1 MPGLEGTTLGR
12 YYLEQLLGRGG
23 MSEVYLA
30 YDELMKRNVAIKVVS
45 SVHSD
50 YIQRFRREVE
60 AIGTLNHG
68 HILPVFDYG
77 EQGAWH
83 YLVMPYM
90 EQGTLS
96 ERLAN
101 GPLTLEE
108 AGIILEQVASA
119 LQFTHDNGIIHR
131 DIKASNILLGSDG
144 PVYLADFGL
153 ARALEG
159 DGDITQSGDLFG
171 TPEYMAPELSEGPA
185 TASSD
190 IYALGVLLYEMVTG
204 RTPFIGKTAIA
215 TYWKHIHEEPMPPS
229 RLNPALSRTAE
240 HVILRALEKNPRLRF
255 QSAQALAEAYLRSIE
270 TPILY
275 KFEKAPTSHVMPPLP
290 EMPPLH
296 ELTPVSETAAEVDS
310 RSPTLLPYVPTQEE
324 KAGHPMLTPVQS
336 SMRKDRSR
344 RYRVF
349 RNPVFIAATV
359 GIGLLLVAILPLAYI
374 YSQGGVQSQ
383 TNATTVKQVAQ
394 QIQNPATPVSTPI
407 LVDRLSSNTSSRWS
421 ENTSTCLFTGG
432 AYHVIVRQI
441 HTLQLCGSMSL
452 VVENTAIQVNVSLL
466 SGSDAGFIFR
476 ANGQQFY
483 DFEITSRGEFF
494 LRRHDSAR
502 GANYTYLIPNT
513 RSAAIVPSNQKNTL
527 LAIASGDDFKL
538 YINGI
543 FAGEQRDSTYT
554 QGQFGF
560 VVGTLA
566 PADKGEGSFTDLE
579 LFNA

>member
-1 MPGLEGTTLGR
+1 MPGLEGTMLGR

-50 YIQRFRREVE
+50 YIQRFCREVE
-60 AIGTLNHG
+60 AIGALNHG
-68 HILPVFDYG
+68 HILPAFDYG
-77 EQGAWH
+77 EQGPWH

-96 ERLAN
+96 EHLAN
-101 GPLTLEE
+101 GPPTLEE

-119 LQFTHDNGIIHR
+119 LQFAHDNGIIHR

-144 PVYLADFGL
+144 LVYLADFGL
-153 ARALEG
+153 SKALEG
-159 DGDITQSGDLFG
+159 NGDITQTGALFG
-171 TPEYMAPELSEGPA
+171 TPEYMAPELAEGPA

-215 TYWKHIHEEPMPPS
+215 TYWKHIHEEPVPPS
-229 RLNPALSRTAE
+229 RLNPALSRTTE
-240 HVILRALEKNPRLRF
+240 QVILRALEKNPRHRF

-275 KFEKAPTSHVMPPLP
+275 ELERAPTSHEMPPLP

-296 ELTPVSETAAEVDS
+296 ELTPVPETAAEVNS
-310 RSPTLLPYVPTQEE
+310 RAPTLFPYVPRQEE
-324 KAGHPMLTPVQS
+324 KAGNPVLMPVQS
-336 SMRKDRSR
+336 SMRKGRSC

-349 RNPVFIAATV
+349 RNPVFIAAMV
-359 GIGLLLVAILPLAYI
+359 GIGLLLVVILPLAYI

-383 TNATTVKQVAQ
+383 TNATTVNQVAQ
-394 QIQNPATPVSTPI
+394 QIQNAATPVLTPI

-432 AYHVIVRQI
+432 AYHVVVRQI
-441 HTLQLCGSMSL
+441 NTFQLCGSTSL
-452 VVENTAIQVNVSLL
+452 AVKDTAIQVNVSLL

-483 DFEITSRGEFF
+483 DFEITSGGEFF
-494 LRRHDSAR
+494 LRRHDS
-502 GANYTYLIPNT
+502 GKGTNYTYLIPNT
-513 RSAAIVPSNQKNTL
+513 RSAAIVASNQRNTL
-527 LAIASGDDFKL
+527 LAIASADDFKL

-554 QGQFGF
+554 QGQLGF

-566 PADKGEGSFTDLE
+566 PDNKGEGDFSDLE
-579 LFNA
+579 LFKA

>member
-1 MPGLEGTTLGR
+1 MPGLEGTMLGR

-50 YIQRFRREVE
+50 YIQRFCREVE
-60 AIGTLNHG
+60 AIGALNHG
-68 HILPVFDYG
+68 HILPAFDYG
-77 EQGAWH
+77 EQGPWH

-96 ERLAN
+96 EHLAN
-101 GPLTLEE
+101 GPPTLEE

-119 LQFTHDNGIIHR
+119 LQFAHDNGIIHR

-144 PVYLADFGL
+144 LVYLADFGL
-153 ARALEG
+153 SKSLEG
-159 DGDITQSGDLFG
+159 NGDITQTGALFG
-171 TPEYMAPELSEGPA
+171 TPEYMAPELAEGPA

-215 TYWKHIHEEPMPPS
+215 TYWKHIHEEPVPPS
-229 RLNPALSRTAE
+229 RLNPALS
-240 HVILRALEKNPRLRF
+240 
-255 QSAQALAEAYLRSIE
+255 EAYLRSIE

-275 KFEKAPTSHVMPPLP
+275 ELERAPTSHEMPPLP

-296 ELTPVSETAAEVDS
+296 ELTPVPETAAEVNS
-310 RSPTLLPYVPTQEE
+310 RAPTLFPYVTRQEE
-324 KAGHPMLTPVQS
+324 KAGNPVLLPVQS
-336 SMRKDRSR
+336 SMRKGRSC

-349 RNPVFIAATV
+349 RNPVFIAAMV
-359 GIGLLLVAILPLAYI
+359 GIGLLLVVILPLAYI

-383 TNATTVKQVAQ
+383 TNATTVNQVAQ
-394 QIQNPATPVSTPI
+394 QIQNAATPVLTPI
-407 LVDRLSSNTSSRWS
+407 LVDRLSSKTSSRWS

-432 AYHVIVRQI
+432 AYHVVVRQI
-441 HTLQLCGSMSL
+441 NTFQLCGSTSL
-452 VVENTAIQVNVSLL
+452 AVKDIDIQVNVSLL

-476 ANGQQFY
+476 TNGQQFY
-483 DFEITSRGEFF
+483 DFEIPSGGEFF
-494 LRRHDSAR
+494 LRRHDS
-502 GANYTYLIPNT
+502 GKGTNYTYLIPNT
-513 RSAAIVPSNQKNTL
+513 RSAAIVASNQRNTL
-527 LAIASGDDFKL
+527 LAIASADDFKL

-554 QGQFGF
+554 QGQLGF

-566 PADKGEGSFTDLE
+566 PDNKGEGDFSDLE
-579 LFNA
+579 LFKA

>member
-50 YIQRFRREVE
+50 YIQRFHREVE

-68 HILPVFDYG
+68 HILPAFDYG
-77 EQGAWH
+77 EQGPWH

-108 AGIILEQVASA
+108 AGIILEQIASA
-119 LQFTHDNGIIHR
+119 LQFAHCNGMIHR

-144 PVYLADFGL
+144 LAYLADFGL
-153 ARALEG
+153 VKMLEG
-159 DGDITQSGDLFG
+159 DGDIIQASALFG
-171 TPEYMAPELSEGPA
+171 TPEYMAPELAEGPA

-204 RTPFIGKTAIA
+204 RTPFIGKTPIA
-215 TYWKHIHEEPMPPS
+215 TYWKHIHEEPVPPS
-229 RLNPALSRTAE
+229 RLNPALSRAAE
-240 HVILRALEKNPRLRF
+240 QVILRALEKNPRLRF

-275 KFEKAPTSHVMPPLP
+275 EFEQAPAPHEMPPLP

-296 ELTPVSETAAEVDS
+296 ELTPVPETAAEMDS
-310 RSPTLLPYVPTQEE
+310 RAPTLLPYVPMQEE
-324 KAGHPMLTPVQS
+324 KAGNPMLTPVQAG
-336 SMRKDRSR
+336 MRKGRSR
-344 RYRVF
+344 RYRIF
-349 RNPVFIAATV
+349 RNPVFIAAAV

-383 TNATTVKQVAQ
+383 TNATTAKQVAQ
-394 QIQNPATPVSTPI
+394 QIQNAATPVPTPI
-407 LVDRLSSNTSSRWS
+407 LVDRLSSNSRRRWS

-441 HTLQLCGSMSL
+441 NTLQLCGSMSL
-452 VVENTAIQVNVSLL
+452 AVENTAIQVNVSLL

-494 LRRHDSAR
+494 LRRHDPGK

-513 RSAAIVPSNQKNTL
+513 RSAAIVTSNQKNTL
-527 LAIASGDDFKL
+527 LAIASADDFKL
-538 YINGI
+538 YINGV

-554 QGQFGF
+554 QGRLGF

-566 PADKGEGSFTDLE
+566 PADQGEGSFTDLE
-579 LFNA
+579 LFKA

>member
-1 MPGLEGTTLGR
+1 MPGLEGTMLGR

-68 HILPVFDYG
+68 HILPAFDYG
-77 EQGAWH
+77 EQEPWH

-108 AGIILEQVASA
+108 AGIILEQIASA
-119 LQFTHDNGIIHR
+119 LQFAHDNGIIHR
-131 DIKASNILLGSDG
+131 DIKASNILLGNDG
-144 PVYLADFGL
+144 LVFLADFGL
-153 ARALEG
+153 SKTLEG
-159 DGDITQSGDLFG
+159 NSNITQTGALFG
-171 TPEYMAPELSEGPA
+171 TPEYMAPELSEGLA
-185 TASSD
+185 TTSSD

-204 RTPFIGKTAIA
+204 RTPFIGKTVIA

-229 RLNPALSRTAE
+229 RLNPALPRAAE
-240 HVILRALEKNPRLRF
+240 HVILRALEKNPYLRF
-255 QSAQALAEAYLRSIE
+255 QSAQALAEAYLHSIE

-275 KFEKAPTSHVMPPLP
+275 EPEQAPIAHEMPPLP
-290 EMPPLH
+290 KMPPLH
-296 ELTPVSETAAEVDS
+296 ELTPVPETAAEVNS
-310 RSPTLLPYVPTQEE
+310 RAPTLLPSLPKQEE
-324 KAGHPMLTPVQS
+324 KAGNLMLTPVQS
-336 SMRKDRSR
+336 SMRKGRSR

-349 RNPVFIAATV
+349 RNPVYIAATV
-359 GIGLLLVAILPLAYI
+359 GIGLLLVAILPLAYLYI
-374 YSQGGVQSQ
+374 QGGVQSQ
-383 TNATTVKQVAQ
+383 ANATAVKQVTQ
-394 QIQNPATPVSTPI
+394 QIQNAVTPVPTPI

-432 AYHVIVRQI
+432 AYHVIARQI
-441 HTLQLCGSMSL
+441 NTLQFCRSMSL
-452 VVENTAIQVNVSLL
+452 VVENTAIQVDVSLL
-466 SGSDAGFIFR
+466 SGSEAGFIFR

-483 DFEITSRGEFF
+483 DFEITSGSQFF

-527 LAIASGDDFKL
+527 LVIASGDDFKL
-538 YINGI
+538 YINGL
-543 FAGEQRDSTYT
+543 FTGEQRDSTYT
-554 QGQFGF
+554 QGQMGF

-579 LFNA
+579 LFKA